1 MYYDFT
7 PAEAA
12 RVQLAAFFGIKVDP
26 VGYVDLA
33 AVVVYSL
40 VLFVGLCANIYVW
53 CNRHYAPLKAKNIP
67 LMTGI
72 YLHSVFFFLG
82 DLTLCGMVHVRGPF
96 FGNCTLM
103 LIWLRSM
110 MGNFSLGSLLTIR
123 SYKLYRV
130 FCMNKPMHGYNRA
143 MPYVLY
149 IALILVA
156 GTIST
161 IIPKHLTVDYIEG
174 VEFCIDNPN
183 LVTSYC
189 SVLWFMWCI
198 YFMMM
203 WLLRNVRSSFN
214 EFREMAIS
222 LGLLVFCTI
231 FNQAVLYCVP
241 RLPTSLSWR
250 LALLSVDQITA
261 NYIWWL
267 IMLKPIYKCVFHHD
281 KYLAQWKQKMT
292 ADGLRAQYGMGM
304 GETEMSTHSNTLVNS
319 HQDTVSSKA
328 AESNPSYTESTR
340 LAINRLA
347 ALSESC
353 QGRIAA
359 TAAGWE
365 ASESGDTV
373 SGEDYFYRH
382 SISFAQ
388 KFERRKSEPFVSA
401 GATST
406 PETRGANLHERG
418 SKYRMLTQ
426 RVLSHHDA
434 VEMVE
439 ETGGISDS
447 VLVDFGLPDTR
458 AQDTISLQESTSPE
472 CAQQKPP
479 ARSSEIHRWQRSDTD
494 LSLLSSGCSG
504 GRRLL

>member
-1 MYYDFT
+1 MYYDFS
-7 PAEAA
+7 PHEKA
-12 RVQLAAFFGIKVDP
+12 RVQLAAFFGIEVDP
-26 VGYVDLA
+26 VGYGDLA
-33 AVVVYSL
+33 ALLTWSL
-40 VLFVGLCANIYVW
+40 ILSAGLFANIYVW
-53 CNRHYAPLKAKNIP
+53 NNRHYAPLKAKNIP

-82 DLTLCGMVHVRGPF
+82 DLTLCGIVHVRGPI

-110 MGNFSLGSLLTIR
+110 LGNFSLGSLLTIR

-143 MPYVLY
+143 VPYVLY
-149 IALILVA
+149 IVLIFAA

-161 IIPKHLTVDYIEG
+161 IIPKYLTVDYIEG

-183 LVTSYC
+183 LVTAYC

-222 LGLLVFCTI
+222 LGLLVSCTI

-241 RLPTSLSWR
+241 RLPTSLRWR
-250 LALLSVDQITA
+250 LALLFVDQFTA

-267 IMLKPIYKCVFHHD
+267 IMLKPMYKCVFFHD
-281 KYLAQWKQKMT
+281 KYLIQWKQKMT

-304 GETEMSTHSNTLVNS
+304 GETEMSTHSNTLVS
-319 HQDTVSSKA
+319 DHQDASLSKA
-328 AESNPSYTESTR
+328 VESDPSYTESTR
-340 LAINRLA
+340 MAISRLA

-365 ASESGDTV
+365 VSEGGETV
-373 SGEDYFYRH
+373 SGDDYFYRH

-388 KFERRKSEPFVSA
+388 KSERRKSEPFVSA
-401 GATST
+401 AASK
-406 PETRGANLHERG
+406 PMQRGVNGNERN

-434 VEMVE
+434 VEIVE
-439 ETGGISDS
+439 ESNVSSDG
-447 VLVDFGLPDTR
+447 VLVDFGLR
-458 AQDTISLQESTSPE
+458 GARSQDTASLHEGGSPE
-472 CAQQKPP
+472 GSTQKPP
-479 ARSSEIHRWQRSDTD
+479 VRSSEIHRWQRSDTD

>member
-1 MYYDFT
+1 
-7 PAEAA
+7 
-12 RVQLAAFFGIKVDP
+12 
-26 VGYVDLA
+26 
-33 AVVVYSL
+33 
-40 VLFVGLCANIYVW
+40 
-53 CNRHYAPLKAKNIP
+53 
-67 LMTGI
+67 
-72 YLHSVFFFLG
+72 
-82 DLTLCGMVHVRGPF
+82 
-96 FGNCTLM
+96 
-103 LIWLRSM
+103 
-110 MGNFSLGSLLTIR
+110 
-123 SYKLYRV
+123 
-130 FCMNKPMHGYNRA
+130 
-143 MPYVLY
+143 
-149 IALILVA
+149 
-156 GTIST
+156 
-161 IIPKHLTVDYIEG
+161 
-174 VEFCIDNPN
+174 
-183 LVTSYC
+183 
-189 SVLWFMWCI
+189 
-198 YFMMM
+198 
-203 WLLRNVRSSFN
+203 
-214 EFREMAIS
+214 MAIS

-231 FNQAVLYCVP
+231 FNQAVLYCIP

-267 IMLKPIYKCVFHHD
+267 IMLKPIYKCIFHHD

-304 GETEMSTHSNTLVNS
+304 GETEMSTHSNTLVNG
-319 HQDTVSSKA
+319 HQETGSSKA
-328 AESNPSYTESTR
+328 VESDPSYTESTR

-347 ALSESC
+347 ALSESSH
-353 QGRIAA
+353 GRIAA

-365 ASESGDTV
+365 TSESGDTV

-406 PETRGANLHERG
+406 PLTRGANIHERG

-434 VEMVE
+434 VELVE
-439 ETGGISDS
+439 ETSANSDS
-447 VLVDFGLPDTR
+447 VLVDFGLPDSR
-458 AQDTISLQESTSPE
+458 AQDTASLHESSSPE